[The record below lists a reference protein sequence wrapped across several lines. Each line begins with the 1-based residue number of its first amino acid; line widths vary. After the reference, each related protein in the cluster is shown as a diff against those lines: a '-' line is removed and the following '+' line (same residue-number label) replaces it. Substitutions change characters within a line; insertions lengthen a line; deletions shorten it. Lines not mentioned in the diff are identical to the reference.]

1 MGSVGLAAPGAR
13 PGVGRGKSLLRIE
26 LDDELLLDRRGD
38 LPALGPAQ
46 HLRGE
51 LVVVRLQPCGDLG
64 DELGRVTDHRLDIG
78 AGLERNHVVL
88 PHLVGG
94 DVDAAAVDR
103 PVPVPDELAGLAAR
117 GGEAEAHEHVVE
129 AALEDAQQVLA
140 GDALLAGSL
149 LVVVAELLLEDA
161 VVAARLL
168 LLPQLHAVLGLL
180 LAPAAMIAGRVGAAL
195 DAALVG
201 QAALALEEQ
210 LLPLTA
216 ALLAL
221 GRVIACHSDPS
232 PLPGAAAVVCLGGDV
247 LDAGDL
253 EPGGLQRA
261 DRGLATR
268 AGALHEDLDLLH
280 ALLDALAGR
289 RVGGHLGGERRRL
302 ARALEAGAAGGL
314 PRDDVAFAVR
324 EGDDRVVEAGLDVR
338 LADRDVLA
346 NLAAAALGT
355 TGGWGHLL
363 LRRLLLAGDRHP
375 LRALAGARVGLGI
388 LTAHREAAA
397 MAQAAVGADLH
408 QALDVL
414 GALAAQIA
422 LDRHVV
428 DGVAQLGDLVVREV
442 ADVGVRRDAQLGE
455 HLVGGRA
462 THPVDVGETDL
473 DALVERDVDP
483 GDASHGS
490 S

>member
-38 LPALGPAQ
+38 LRALGPAQ

-117 GGEAEAHEHVVE
+117 GGGAEAHEHVVE

-168 LLPQLHAVLGLL
+168 LLPQLDAVLGLL
-180 LAPAAMIAGRVGAAL
+180 LAPAAVVAGRVRAAL

-201 QAALALEEQ
+201 EAALALEEQ

-221 GRVIACHSDPS
+221 GRVISSHDSGLSGWERRGCFSYSA
-232 PLPGAAAVVCLGGDV
+232 PLPGAAAVVCLGSDV
-247 LDAGDL
+247 LDARDL
-253 EPGGLQRA
+253 EPRRLQAADGGLAARA
-261 DRGLATR
+261 R
-268 AGALHEDLDLLH
+268 ALHEDLDLLH

-289 RVGGHLGGERRRL
+289 GVGRHLRGERRGL
-302 ARALEAGAAGGL
+302 AGALEAGAAGGL
-314 PRDDVAFAVR
+314 PGDHVAVAVGER
-324 EGDDRVVEAGLDVR
+324 DDRVVEGRLDVR
-338 LADRDVLA
+338 LADRDVLLD
-346 NLAAAALGT
+346 LAAAALGT
-355 TGGWGHLL
+355 TRSRHYFLPAFFL
-363 LRRLLLAGDRHP
+363 PATCMRLGP
-375 LRALAGARVGLGI
+375 LR
-388 LTAHREAAA
+388 
-397 MAQAAVGADLH
+397 
-408 QALDVL
+408 
-414 GALAAQIA
+414 
-422 LDRHVV
+422 
-428 DGVAQLGDLVVREV
+428 VR
-442 ADVGVRRDAQLGE
+442 
-455 HLVGGRA
+455 
-462 THPVDVGETDL
+462 
-473 DALVERDVDP
+473 ALVFVFWPRTGRP
-483 GDASHGS
+483 RRWRRPR
-490 S
+490 

>member
-1 MGSVGLAAPGAR
+1 MGSGGLAAPGAR

-38 LPALGPAQ
+38 LHALGPAQ

-78 AGLERNHVVL
+78 AGLERDHVVL

-94 DVDAAAVDR
+94 DVDAASVDGPVAVA
-103 PVPVPDELAGLAAR
+103 DELAGLPAR

-140 GDALLAGSL
+140 GDALLTGSL

-180 LAPAAMIAGRVGAAL
+180 LAPAAVIAGRVGAAL

-232 PLPGAAAVVCLGGDV
+232 PLAGAAAVVCLGGDV

-253 EPGGLQRA
+253 EPGGLQAA
-261 DRGLATR
+261 DRGLAAR
-268 AGALHEDLDLLH
+268 ARALDEDLDLLH
-280 ALLDALAGR
+280 ALLDALAGG
-289 RVGGHLGGERRRL
+289 RVGRHLGGERGRL
-302 ARALEAGAAGGL
+302 AGALEAGAAGGL
-314 PRDDVAFAVR
+314 PGDHVAFAVGER
-324 EGDDRVVEAGLDVR
+324 DDRVVERRLDVR
-338 LADRDVLA
+338 LADRDVLLD
-346 NLAAAALGT
+346 LAAAALGAARSRHYFLPAFFLPAT
-355 TGGWGHLL
+355 CM
-363 LRRLLLAGDRHP
+363 RLGP
-375 LRALAGARVGLGI
+375 LR
-388 LTAHREAAA
+388 
-397 MAQAAVGADLH
+397 
-408 QALDVL
+408 
-414 GALAAQIA
+414 
-422 LDRHVV
+422 
-428 DGVAQLGDLVVREV
+428 VR
-442 ADVGVRRDAQLGE
+442 
-455 HLVGGRA
+455 
-462 THPVDVGETDL
+462 
-473 DALVERDVDP
+473 ALVLVF
-483 GDASHGS
+483 
-490 S
+490 